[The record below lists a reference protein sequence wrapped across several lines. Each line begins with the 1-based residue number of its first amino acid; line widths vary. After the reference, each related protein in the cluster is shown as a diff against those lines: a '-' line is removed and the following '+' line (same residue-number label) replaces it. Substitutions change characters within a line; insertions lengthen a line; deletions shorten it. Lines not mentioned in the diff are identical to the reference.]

1 MKKLKTVLWLVTIYF
16 LCSSSLY
23 SKKLSNMSSSEI
35 DLVYVRPG
43 IITPNGDGL
52 YDFVKLQFNNP
63 YDKIDITAKIFDIRG
78 ALVRDLTS
86 EIEYIHDVGI
96 AETLWDGKDENGNIV
111 NSGIYIYQI
120 ETGKDVINGTIV
132 VVR

>member
-78 ALVRDLTS
+78 ALVRNLSVDYTP
-86 EIEYIHDVGI
+86 GI
-96 AETLWDGKDENGNIV
+96 AEIRWDGRDEHANIV
-111 NSGIYIYQI
+111 RSGIYIYQI
-120 ETGKDVINGTIV
+120 ESGKETIRGTIV

>member
-78 ALVRDLTS
+78 ALVRNLSVDYTP
-86 EIEYIHDVGI
+86 GI
-96 AETLWDGKDENGNIV
+96 AEIRWDGRDENANIV
-111 NSGIYIYQI
+111 RSGIYIYQI
-120 ETGKDVINGTIV
+120 ESGKETKRGTIV

>member
-78 ALVRDLTS
+78 ALVRNLSVDYTP
-86 EIEYIHDVGI
+86 GI
-96 AETLWDGKDENGNIV
+96 AEIRWDGRDENGNIV
-111 NSGIYIYQI
+111 QSGIYIYQI
-120 ETGKDVINGTIV
+120 ESGKETINGTIM

>member
-23 SKKLSNMSSSEI
+23 SRKLSNMSSSEI
-35 DLVYVRPG
+35 DLVYVRPS

-78 ALVRDLTS
+78 ALVRNLSVVYTPGFA
-86 EIEYIHDVGI
+86 EIF
-96 AETLWDGKDENGNIV
+96 WDGRDENGNIV
-111 NSGIYIYQI
+111 QSGIYIYQI
-120 ETGKDVINGTIV
+120 ESGKETINGTIM

>member
-1 MKKLKTVLWLVTIYF
+1 
-16 LCSSSLY
+16 
-23 SKKLSNMSSSEI
+23 MSSSEI

-78 ALVRDLTS
+78 ALVRNLSVDYTP
-86 EIEYIHDVGI
+86 GI
-96 AETLWDGKDENGNIV
+96 AEIRWDGRDENANIV
-111 NSGIYIYQI
+111 RSGIYIYQI
-120 ETGKDVINGTIV
+120 ESGKETIRGTIV